1 MTAKVKERRRG
12 APKKTPENL
21 RAKRLMIRMTP
32 AEYER
37 MRKKAARAGRERSVG
52 RFIFDLAAGRTPP
65 VIPAVN
71 QAAWSNL
78 GRWAGAMTTIANA
91 AAGERLALLA
101 PHLDPPLEVIIAQA
115 AWELRALRL
124 ALLGRQIDDNPLE
137 EPGDADGDAPPEDWF
152 EDEEGEDGFDDG
164 MGQP

>member
-1 MTAKVKERRRG
+1 MTAIVKGRRRG
-12 APKKTPENL
+12 APKKTPDNL
-21 RAKRLMIRMTP
+21 RAKRLTLRMTP
-32 AEYER
+32 TEFETMRAE
-37 MRKKAARAGRERSVG
+37 AARSGRERGVA
-52 RFIFDLAAGRTPP
+52 RYIYERATGRTPP

-101 PHLDPPLEVIIAQA
+101 PHLDPPLEVVIAQA
-115 AWELRALRL
+115 AWELGALRL
-124 ALLGRQIDDNPLE
+124 ALLGRQIDEDPPE
-137 EPGDADGDAPPEDWF
+137 ERDHADGDAAPEAWF
-152 EDEEGEDGFDDG
+152 EDADPFDDR

>member
-65 VIPAVN
+65 IIPAVN

-101 PHLDPPLEVIIAQA
+101 PHLDPPLEVIIAQT

-124 ALLGRQIDDNPLE
+124 ALLGRQIEDPFPEDLA
-137 EPGDADGDAPPEDWF
+137 DADGDSAPDEWF
-152 EDEEGEDGFDDG
+152 EDEDGFDDG

>member
-1 MTAKVKERRRG
+1 MTATVKGRRRG

-21 RAKRLMIRMTP
+21 RARRITLRLTP
-32 AEYER
+32 AEFER
-37 MRKKAARAGRERSVG
+37 MRTEAARAGRERGVG
-52 RFIFDLAAGRTPP
+52 RYIYERAAGRTPP

-71 QAAWSNL
+71 QAAWSHL
-78 GRWAGAMTTIANA
+78 GKWAGAMTTIANT
-91 AAGERLALLA
+91 AAGERLGLLA

-124 ALLGRQIDDNPLE
+124 ALLGRQIEEDPPE
-137 EPGDADGDAPPEDWF
+137 EPGDADGDAAPEEWF
-152 EDEEGEDGFDDG
+152 EDEDPFDHG

>member
-1 MTAKVKERRRG
+1 MTAEVRGRRRG
-12 APKKTPENL
+12 APKKGPENL
-21 RAKRLMIRMTP
+21 RAKRLTIRMTP
-32 AEYER
+32 TEFEKMWKEAARVGRARGVARYIYER
-37 MRKKAARAGRERSVG
+37 
-52 RFIFDLAAGRTPP
+52 AAGRTPP

-91 AAGERLALLA
+91 AAGERLSLLA
-101 PHLDPPLEVIIAQA
+101 PRLDPPLEVIIAQA

-124 ALLGRQIDDNPLE
+124 ALLGREIEDPFPE
-137 EPGDADGDAPPEDWF
+137 EPADADGDAAPEEWF
-152 EDEEGEDGFDDG
+152 EDEDGFDDG